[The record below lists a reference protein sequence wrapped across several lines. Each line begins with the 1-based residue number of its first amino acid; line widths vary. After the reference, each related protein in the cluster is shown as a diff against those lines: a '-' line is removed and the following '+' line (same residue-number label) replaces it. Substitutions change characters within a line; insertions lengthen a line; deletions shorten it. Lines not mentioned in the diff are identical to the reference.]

1 MSAPVVVN
9 QPGVRHEDT
18 SGNPVAVKDTDTI
31 TPANQ
36 PVIPVA
42 GVDGTTAR
50 TLRVDSGGRAKVQAD
65 ALPLPAGAATQ
76 TTLATL
82 LTQVTGAA
90 IQVALEAIKDTDG
103 VKKITDALPVGDNV
117 IGQVKVT
124 DGTDVA
130 DVSVDRHADQ
140 GLRVSMVPVEFVRLI
155 CALQNIEQQLKQVV
169 QQLELMTDENS
180 KEIRHAD

>member
-1 MSAPVVVN
+1 M
-9 QPGVRHEDT
+9 
-18 SGNPVAVKDTDTI
+18 
-31 TPANQ
+31 
-36 PVIPVA
+36 A

-103 VKKITDALPVGDNV
+103 VKKITDAFLGSDLM
-117 IGQVKVT
+117 IE
-124 DGTDVA
+124 DFE
-130 DVSVDRHADQ
+130 
-140 GLRVSMVPVEFVRLI
+140 VELFMP
-155 CALQNIEQQLKQVV
+155 Q
-169 QQLELMTDENS
+169 
-180 KEIRHAD
+180 